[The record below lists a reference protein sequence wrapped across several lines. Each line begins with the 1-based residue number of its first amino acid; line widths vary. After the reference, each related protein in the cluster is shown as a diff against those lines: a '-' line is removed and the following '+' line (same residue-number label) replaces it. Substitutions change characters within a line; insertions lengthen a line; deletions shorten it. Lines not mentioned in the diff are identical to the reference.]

1 MGQARLAL
9 IRTEPLQMNDRTGAI
24 SPESLPR
31 PGEVALLTAIDAA
44 LDVPAAELPGRVALV
59 RHYIGAA
66 LDAVPGSRRV
76 TFQVIAQMLARDAI
90 RDSPADGNDH
100 LPQ

>member
-1 MGQARLAL
+1 
-9 IRTEPLQMNDRTGAI
+9 MNDRSRAL
-24 SPESLPR
+24 SPDSLPR
-31 PGEVALLTAIDAA
+31 PGEVALLTAIKAV
-44 LDVPAAELPGRVALV
+44 LDVPPGELPGRVALV

-76 TFQVIAQMLARDAI
+76 TFQVIPQMLARDAI

>member
-76 TFQVIAQMLARDAI
+76 QVIAQMLARDAI

-100 LPQ
+100 FPQ